1 MPAPLPL
8 FLNKYFWDVRPNDID
23 LQKNSSYIA
32 ERLLELGDFKEINWL
47 LKTYGEEFLRQIV
60 GKSRN
65 LSLKSANFYSLYFGI
80 NPKDIIC
87 LQGDY
92 RQQHKTIWRH

>member
-1 MPAPLPL
+1 MLPL
-8 FLNKYFWDVRPNDID
+8 NFNKYFWDVRPNDID

-32 ERLLELGDFKEINWL
+32 ERLLELGDFKEISWL
-47 LKTYGEEFLRQIV
+47 LKTYGGEFLKQVV

-65 LSLKSANFYSLYFGI
+65 LSSKSANFYSLYFGI

-87 LQGDY
+87 LQKDY
-92 RQQHKTIWRH
+92 RKQHETIWRR

>member
-1 MPAPLPL
+1 MPAPLPS
-8 FLNKYFWDVRPNDID
+8 FLNKYFWDVKPENID
-23 LQKNSSYIA
+23 PQKNASYVA

-47 LKTYGEEFLRQIV
+47 LKTYGGEFLKQIV

-65 LSLKSANFYSLYFGI
+65 LSLKSVNFYSLYFGI

-87 LQGDY
+87 LQKDY
-92 RQQHKTIWRH
+92 RKQHKTIWRH

>member
-1 MPAPLPL
+1 MLPPN
-8 FLNKYFWDVRPNDID
+8 FNKYFWDVRPNDID

-32 ERLLELGDFKEINWL
+32 ERLLELGDFKEISWL
-47 LKTYGEEFLRQIV
+47 LKTYGGEFLKQVV

-87 LQGDY
+87 LQKDY
-92 RQQHKTIWRH
+92 RKQHKTIWRH